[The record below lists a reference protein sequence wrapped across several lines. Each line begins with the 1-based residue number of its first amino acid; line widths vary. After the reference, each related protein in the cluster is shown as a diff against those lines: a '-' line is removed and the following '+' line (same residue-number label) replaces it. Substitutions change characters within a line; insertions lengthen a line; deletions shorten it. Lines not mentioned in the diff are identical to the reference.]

1 MAQGARRQPG
11 RRVLSRPRG
20 DPGHEGA
27 PLGPH
32 RQRLLDGREDRRPH
46 GGNRL
51 RDLQG
56 RAGIAHVLARAGA
69 RVLRR
74 DREWHRP
81 RLREDAD
88 GHRAAE
94 CRPTPAATFPDSGRP
109 LLRAGGIRACRS
121 LPRLAAR
128 RVHYR
133 GDRRHQRRRGDG
145 LKGKLALVPG
155 GYGGSG
161 AAICRGLPKAGA
173 KVIVAGRD
181 LRKASSLARK
191 IKGEAL
197 QLDVRDTPSIETAL
211 KPFRRIDLF
220 VNCAGVSREETLDEV
235 SEAAWDEVLDTNL
248 KAAMFLAQAVARRQK
263 RGGKQVQLLS
273 VRAQLGLRGRGYS
286 TYCAS
291 KGGLVM
297 LVKLHASELGP
308 RGICVNGVAPT
319 VVRTEMG
326 AHWLKNPKTRAWL
339 KERIPLGRVAETEDV
354 VGAVLFFCS
363 PATDYVTGQILYVD
377 GGLTASQ

>member
-1 MAQGARRQPG
+1 M
-11 RRVLSRPRG
+11 
-20 DPGHEGA
+20 
-27 PLGPH
+27 
-32 RQRLLDGREDRRPH
+32 
-46 GGNRL
+46 
-51 RDLQG
+51 
-56 RAGIAHVLARAGA
+56 
-69 RVLRR
+69 
-74 DREWHRP
+74 
-81 RLREDAD
+81 
-88 GHRAAE
+88 
-94 CRPTPAATFPDSGRP
+94 
-109 LLRAGGIRACRS
+109 
-121 LPRLAAR
+121 
-128 RVHYR
+128 
-133 GDRRHQRRRGDG
+133 
-145 LKGKLALVPG
+145 KGKLALVAG
-155 GYGGSG
+155 GYGGIG
-161 AAICRGLPKAGA
+161 AAICRGLAKAGA

-197 QLDVRDTPSIETAL
+197 QLDVRDTPSIERAL

-263 RGGKQVQLLS
+263 RGAKQVQLLS

-297 LVKLHASELGP
+297 LVKQHASELGP